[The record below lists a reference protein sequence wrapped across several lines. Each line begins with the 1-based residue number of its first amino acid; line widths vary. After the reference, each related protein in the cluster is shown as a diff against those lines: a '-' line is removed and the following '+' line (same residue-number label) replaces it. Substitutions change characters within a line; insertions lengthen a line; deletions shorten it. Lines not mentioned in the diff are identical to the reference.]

1 MLKVCGILIL
11 MMALMF
17 TGCTAE
23 DITSNDTP
31 SITFGKADY
40 FMYSDINSLVD
51 ASNVIVVGE
60 VISARGVERINVSI
74 DETRYERPLY
84 FNFMV
89 SELKVQEVVKGE
101 VNPGDIMR
109 VMQMGG
115 AYSGSIVLTA
125 RYEYLKKGQSGVF
138 FLFFNPEWDMPAS
151 LINPE
156 QGFVEIVAGEVI
168 SNDLFGLFAEGMSEE
183 MLVDVLVKEE
193 ISLRY

>member
-11 MMALMF
+11 MVALMF
-17 TGCTAE
+17 IGGCITE
-23 DITSNDTP
+23 DITSKDEP

-40 FMYSDINSLVD
+40 FMYSNINSLVD

-60 VISARGVERINVSI
+60 VISAGVVERINIAI

-89 SELKVQEVVKGE
+89 SELKIREVIKGE
-101 VNPGDIMR
+101 VNPGDTMR
-109 VMQMGG
+109 VVQMGG
-115 AYSGSIVLTA
+115 AYSGNVVLIA

-138 FLFFNPEWDMPAS
+138 FLTYLPEWDMPAN

-156 QGFVEIVAGEVI
+156 QGFVEVIAGEVI
-168 SNDLFGLFAEGMSEE
+168 SNDPFGLFEERMTEE
-183 MLVDVLVKEE
+183 MLVDVLVQEE
-193 ISLRY
+193 FSLR